1 MKQQHLACPVG
12 LERCLVAYDEI
23 SVCPALSDDFLDP
36 LFVLLLYRVKT
47 NKAEKAWVYA
57 FLKIIAVLIHARFC
71 SYMIEISAFLKLR
84 VVWWSVIFGDIAGIT
99 QDSCDSN
106 MICHANI
113 SLSAY

>member
-47 NKAEKAWVYA
+47 NKAEKA
-57 FLKIIAVLIHARFC
+57 
-71 SYMIEISAFLKLR
+71 
-84 VVWWSVIFGDIAGIT
+84 
-99 QDSCDSN
+99 
-106 MICHANI
+106 
-113 SLSAY
+113 